1 MSIDEKTLALINAE
15 IDGENSAKDSAR
27 LARLLEDDPEACNY
41 RDELAAMCG
50 ELDGLDSAAV
60 PTDLRASVLAEVK
73 TREKPATEPAWQQAF
88 VDWLGM
94 PALRYAVSFGA
105 GVILTFALVASG
117 RISERAFDDVTGLV
131 GTISGAERTSATA
144 IDRFQISLNELSGTV
159 NLSRAGRI
167 AIVDFDLSSRLPI
180 EIVAEFNNR
189 NIWFNGFAQL
199 ESTGTSV
206 AAESGRFTVRMQG
219 QRRYAVY
226 LYSDGRDRATLTL
239 RFYATGQLL
248 HEGQLRLDEASR

>member
-1 MSIDEKTLALINAE
+1 MSIDDKTLALINAE
-15 IDGENSAKDSAR
+15 IDGSNSAEDSAL
-27 LARLLEDDPEACNY
+27 LARLLDDDPEARKY
-41 RDELAAMCG
+41 RDELAVMCG
-50 ELDGLDSAAV
+50 ELDNLDSEAV
-60 PTDLRASVLAEVK
+60 PLNLQASVLAGIQG
-73 TREKPATEPAWQQAF
+73 REKPATQPAWQQAF
-88 VDWLGM
+88 VSWLGM

-105 GVILTFALVASG
+105 GVILTFALVSSG
-117 RISERAFDDVTGLV
+117 RISERAFDDVTSLV
-131 GTISGAERTSATA
+131 GTISDAARTNATA
-144 IDRFQISLNELSGTV
+144 IDRFQVSLNELSGTV
-159 NLSRAGRI
+159 NLSRVGRI

-239 RFYATGQLL
+239 RFYTSGQLL
-248 HEGQLRLDEASR
+248 HEGQLRLGEASR

>member
-1 MSIDEKTLALINAE
+1 MSIDDKTRALINAE
-15 IDGENSAKDSAR
+15 IDGSNSAEDSA
-27 LARLLEDDPEACNY
+27 LLDRLLADDPEARKY
-41 RDELAAMCG
+41 RDELAALCG
-50 ELDGLDSAAV
+50 ELDDLDSEAA
-60 PTDLRASVLAEVK
+60 PSSLQTSVLAGIQG
-73 TREKPATEPAWQQAF
+73 REKPATQPAWQQAF
-88 VDWLGM
+88 LDWLGM

-105 GVILTFALVASG
+105 GVILTFTLVSSG
-117 RISERAFDDVTGLV
+117 QISERAFDDVTGLV
-131 GTISGAERTSATA
+131 GTISGVERTDAQA
-144 IDRFQISLNELSGTV
+144 IDRFQVSLNELSGTV

-239 RFYATGQLL
+239 RFYASGQLL
-248 HEGQLRLDEASR
+248 HEGQLRLGEASR